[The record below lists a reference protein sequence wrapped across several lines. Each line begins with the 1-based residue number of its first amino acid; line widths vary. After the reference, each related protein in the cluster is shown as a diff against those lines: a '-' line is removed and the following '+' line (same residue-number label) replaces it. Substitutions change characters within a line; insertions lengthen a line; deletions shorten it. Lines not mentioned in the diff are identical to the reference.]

1 MKKVIL
7 IGGKQGSGKS
17 TLARKLAT
25 EKGTFAEVTT
35 AGFREYLETVDVF
48 IFDWVDVENL
58 EELKYLCKSE
68 VVGAR
73 KAYQRATQEYKTPD
87 LIIITI
93 TSDFIATG
101 LLNLFSRLPNLEIY
115 NL

>member
-1 MKKVIL
+1 MKKVI
-7 IGGKQGSGKS
+7 IISGKQGSGKS
-17 TLARKLAT
+17 TLARKLAS

-35 AGFREYLETVDVF
+35 SGFREFLETVDVF
-48 IFDWVDVENL
+48 IFDWSDVKNL

-73 KAYQRATQEYKTPD
+73 KAYQKSTQEYKTPE
-87 LIIITI
+87 LIIITV
-93 TSDFIATG
+93 TSDFTPTG